1 MRVNTI
7 ETNNTANT
15 RQQFTGLLCARCAK
29 KVIDMMPTEDIVEFN
44 RIKKSLSKTKNWD
57 LRLSSVGRDFK
68 NFVFNFAN
76 KINKQDGVVID
87 DLIPYRL
94 DSDSI
99 VAYTTVKLEEGF
111 VLNTVKSFKF
121 ESAEKAKALYDAYE
135 QHVAEAAKKHWV
147 LTPLENLKNR
157 VVKLKILEESLQNH
171 NFDDLSTS
179 VNSMITTK
187 TYIGN
192 GYK

>member
-15 RQQFTGLLCARCAK
+15 RQQFTGLLCDRCAK

-76 KINKQDGVVID
+76 KINKQGGVVID

-135 QHVAEAAKKHWV
+135 QHVAEATKKYWV

-157 VVKLKILEESLQNH
+157 VVKLKILEESVQNH